1 MCLILYTQRGWTGL
15 DSIDRAFLPG
25 EFIWE
30 PSCWWGGFPA
40 CWKKLRKTIRVSPEI
55 GQNAAITAG
64 GFARDILK
72 HGGKHLTAVSLVD
85 ANILLHKKEGLELL
99 QLETAHT
106 HGKRLLASF
115 PIPSLNFYQPR
126 GKQKAINTVCNIIW
140 ALSFGSIP
148 GLFAEVQKYQG
159 RGYRSLFL
167 LLDECFQI
175 CL

>member
-1 MCLILYTQRGWTGL
+1 M
-15 DSIDRAFLPG
+15 
-25 EFIWE
+25 
-30 PSCWWGGFPA
+30 
-40 CWKKLRKTIRVSPEI
+40 SPEI

-72 HGGKHLTAVSLVD
+72 RGGKHLTAVSLVH
-85 ANILLHKKEGLELL
+85 ACILLHKKEGLELL
-99 QLETAHT
+99 QLETAHA

-126 GKQKAINTVCNIIW
+126 GKPKAINTVCSIIW
-140 ALSFGSIP
+140 VLSFGSVP
-148 GLFAEVQKYQG
+148 GLLAEVRKYQG

-167 LLDECFQI
+167 LLDGYFQI

>member
-1 MCLILYTQRGWTGL
+1 M
-15 DSIDRAFLPG
+15 
-25 EFIWE
+25 
-30 PSCWWGGFPA
+30 
-40 CWKKLRKTIRVSPEI
+40 PEI

-85 ANILLHKKEGLELL
+85 ACILLHRKEGLELL

-115 PIPSLNFYQPR
+115 PTPSLNFYQPR
-126 GKQKAINTVCNIIW
+126 GKQEAINTVCSIIRV
-140 ALSFGSIP
+140 LSFGSVP
-148 GLFAEVQKYQG
+148 GLFAEVRKYQG
-159 RGYRSLFL
+159 RGYRSLFF
-167 LLDECFQI
+167 LLDGYFQI